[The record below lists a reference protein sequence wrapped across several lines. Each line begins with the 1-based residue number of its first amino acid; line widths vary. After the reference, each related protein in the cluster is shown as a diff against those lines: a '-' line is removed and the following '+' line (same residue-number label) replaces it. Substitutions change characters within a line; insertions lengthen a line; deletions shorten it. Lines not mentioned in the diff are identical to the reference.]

1 MFAPAPAAA
10 AEAAPAKR
18 TLETAYRS
26 PPPRAGWPRQGYCK
40 DGRESRYKPDSLNP
54 TSERLLLSEGL
65 IHPSSAN
72 HDNAKTNKT
81 ESLLQPAAVGA
92 AAPCS
97 CGQRKPGRGRDEVG
111 NLLCVG
117 GCCGEP
123 RRIRRTVTGLTRA
136 APRLL
141 LAGRQERFT
150 RTRTAP
156 GAAFVVTLDTSQNTR
171 LNHVCFV
178 LLGDFGE
185 LPFFFFFFRFTSH
198 VSGLRFA
205 TGKGGKGLGPACP
218 GQSRARG
225 RGRGSCPAGADPGCT
240 ATPRRDRARRGQGR
254 SAPPGRRRPRARR
267 RPGGSVTA
275 QAHLRRGLSLSGGWQ
290 RARGEKSKRPD
301 NASAFPTATAAAAVE
316 GLRAPAP
323 RVFLPA
329 RRFSLQKP
337 RRGSAAGLPRP
348 AAQGRSLPGGGRAR
362 EKASPA
368 AHLPRGTCPAL
379 LSALSSRR
387 PLA

>member
-1 MFAPAPAAA
+1 MHRCPPGGARPHWAAWTHRASMFAPAPAAA

-26 PPPRAGWPRQGYCK
+26 PPPRAGWPRQGYCR

-97 CGQRKPGRGRDEVG
+97 CGHRKPGRGRDEVG

-150 RTRTAP
+150 RTQTAP

-171 LNHVCFV
+171 SNHVCFV

-185 LPFFFFFFRFTSH
+185 LPFFFFFFFRFTSH

-205 TGKGGKGLGPACP
+205 NGERREG
-218 GQSRARG
+218 ARP
-225 RGRGSCPAGADPGCT
+225 C
-240 ATPRRDRARRGQGR
+240 
-254 SAPPGRRRPRARR
+254 
-267 RPGGSVTA
+267 
-275 QAHLRRGLSLSGGWQ
+275 
-290 RARGEKSKRPD
+290 
-301 NASAFPTATAAAAVE
+301 
-316 GLRAPAP
+316 
-323 RVFLPA
+323 
-329 RRFSLQKP
+329 
-337 RRGSAAGLPRP
+337 LPRP
-348 AAQGRSLPGGGRAR
+348 EQSPRAGTW
-362 EKASPA
+362 E
-368 AHLPRGTCPAL
+368 LPRRC
-379 LSALSSRR
+379 
-387 PLA
+387 